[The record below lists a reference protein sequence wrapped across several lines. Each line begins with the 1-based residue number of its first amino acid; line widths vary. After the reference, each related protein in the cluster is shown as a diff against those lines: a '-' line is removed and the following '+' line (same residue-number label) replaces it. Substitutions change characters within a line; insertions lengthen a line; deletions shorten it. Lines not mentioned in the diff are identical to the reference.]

1 VNISIKTIP
10 HEAQR
15 YDTCGDWYFTE
26 DGDLVIKIS
35 KLNDSYMEFLVGLHE
50 LIEAALCARAGITAA
65 QVDAWDME
73 YEKNRKQGD
82 SSEPGD
88 HANCPYRKQHQ
99 IASMIEGIAL
109 FFLGIDSEEYERK
122 INSL

>member
-1 VNISIKTIP
+1 MNISIKTIP

-35 KLNDSYMEFLVGLHE
+35 KLDNSYMEFLVGLHE
-50 LIEAALCARAGITAA
+50 LIEAALCARAGIAVD

-88 HANCPYRKQHQ
+88 HQNCPYRKQHQ

-109 FFLGIDSEEYERK
+109 FFLGIDKEDYERR